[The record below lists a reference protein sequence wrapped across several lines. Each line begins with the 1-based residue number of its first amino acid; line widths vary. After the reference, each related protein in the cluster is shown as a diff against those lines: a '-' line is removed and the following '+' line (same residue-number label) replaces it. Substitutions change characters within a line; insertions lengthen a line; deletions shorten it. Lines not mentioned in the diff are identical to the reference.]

1 MSEMESGKKSRK
13 HFCKKEPPLHE
24 GAGKANR
31 ENTHLWV
38 CEMKEMKLSWEL
50 WGQKVAEDLD
60 RDPGS
65 HLEA

>member
-13 HFCKKEPPLHE
+13 HFCKQEPPLR
-24 GAGKANR
+24 GGDVKANR

-38 CEMKEMKLSWEL
+38 CAMKEMKLSWEL